1 MITGMEADTCPVA
14 DGVTDVTGETFAG
27 VMDAIYLVTPMASQ
41 AMDTVTNTAR
51 GLESIF
57 RSGFKML
64 SHPSLLSWHCCFR
77 KSE

>member
-41 AMDTVTNTAR
+41 AMDTVTNTAQ

-57 RSGFKML
+57 RSGFKNAEASL
-64 SHPSLLSWHCCFR
+64 VSLLALLFQ
-77 KSE
+77 KE